1 MQGNKLIALTIHPI
15 IAYLIRRYY
24 YPSYYFEY
32 ASFFSY
38 NSQIQNQIINPI
50 DLFSHSNEEMIE
62 KTEKIISNEN
72 SEINYENFSKDEFI
86 ILRSIKSNYLSKID
100 LVMHLKTLYLFVM
113 KRSRLDMNR
122 EVNCCTNDKNRN
134 LIKFYGLVKKN
145 EKVIGIIYEFMS
157 NSSLSTF
164 LSNKVH
170 YLFSFIMKQL
180 KWQPITA
187 T

>member
-62 KTEKIISNEN
+62 K
-72 SEINYENFSKDEFI
+72 
-86 ILRSIKSNYLSKID
+86 
-100 LVMHLKTLYLFVM
+100 LK
-113 KRSRLDMNR
+113 K
-122 EVNCCTNDKNRN
+122 
-134 LIKFYGLVKKN
+134 
-145 EKVIGIIYEFMS
+145 
-157 NSSLSTF
+157 
-164 LSNKVH
+164 
-170 YLFSFIMKQL
+170 
-180 KWQPITA
+180 
-187 T
+187 